1 MERDPESG
9 NDEDACEQEIWP
21 VTRADR
27 SRAYAVGPRQEGP
40 ISSPGKQHGLD
51 QMRSSHLAFSGTVGS
66 MLNTSVYL
74 TQQQHRMKGLRQ
86 DPNARTQSRGPLIG
100 KISIAHP

>member
-27 SRAYAVGPRQEGP
+27 STNSAWLRHRPCMTRERAYAVGPRQEGP

-51 QMRSSHLAFSGTVGS
+51 
-66 MLNTSVYL
+66 
-74 TQQQHRMKGLRQ
+74 
-86 DPNARTQSRGPLIG
+86 
-100 KISIAHP
+100 